1 MKNNGFSL
9 CKDLGESEQS
19 NATDCVQQI
28 DMTACE
34 GTFSLDSGDYVCD
47 ASLDGSN
54 LDFTLDLP
62 IDTIFSE
69 IWQNSQQNDLC
80 TVDDILGPY
89 IYPDNLL

>member
-1 MKNNGFSL
+1 ME
-9 CKDLGESEQS
+9 ESGQN

-34 GTFSLDSGDYVCD
+34 GTFSLDSSDYVCD

-54 LDFTLDLP
+54 LDFALDLP